1 MTGQKGHEPVNEY
14 DISPLLNMSG
24 IPEINLALLPAAEEH
39 EDGTMFHS
47 PVQVI
52 PAASLETSM
61 TMSCDPA
68 GGVGTVLGPVPPAM
82 VVGGVPDG
90 SDESRLLETIGTII
104 LSTCRGRRMR
114 RVPRGHLCGRY
125 VRVRR
130 SRRAAAAS
138 SASWVIRRIANFKGL
153 STRRY
158 DFQDHIQQVCPG
170 TDDGLNGS

>member
-1 MTGQKGHEPVNEY
+1 VNEY

-24 IPEINLALLPAAEEH
+24 IPEINLALLPAGEEH

-52 PAASLETSM
+52 PTVSLETSM

-68 GGVGTVLGPVPPAM
+68 GGVGAVLGPVPPAV

-90 SDESRLLETIGTII
+90 SGESRLLETIGTII
-104 LSTCRGRRMR
+104 LRTCRGRRMR
-114 RVPRGHLCGRY
+114 RGPRGHLCGRC
-125 VRVRR
+125 VRGRRSLGR
-130 SRRAAAAS
+130 SRRAAAPS
-138 SASWVIRRIANFKGL
+138 SASWVIRRIADLKGL
-153 STRRY
+153 STRRCG
-158 DFQDHIQQVCPG
+158 FQDHIQQVCPG